1 MSVDVTHIQEQ
12 LVRLN
17 KIGIALSSEQNLTDL
32 LALIL
37 NEARNFTNADA
48 GSLYIREG
56 NSLVFMVAQ
65 NETLSRQSKESF
77 DSEPYKGKTLAISK
91 ESLAGYI
98 AATGKILNI
107 EDAYNLPENE
117 EYHFY
122 SDFDEE
128 NNYRTKSML
137 LIPLKE
143 PKGDIVG
150 VLQLINFLNKKGEI
164 ISFNREHEPLIL
176 SLASQ
181 AAVSIK
187 NARLAEE
194 LKKAYLDVI
203 FRLSLAAEYRDDNT
217 ASHLHR
223 MSNYSALIAKK
234 LGLPAEEV
242 ELIKHASPM
251 HDIGKIGISD
261 SILLKPGKLTQDEF
275 NEMKK
280 HTIIGAKILAN
291 GDTPLLK
298 ASEVIAQTHHE
309 KFDGTGYP
317 YQLKGKEIPLVG
329 RIVALAD
336 VFDAL
341 TTKRCYKPAF
351 PVDESLAIIRRESN
365 KHFDPKI
372 VYAFFFA
379 LDEILSVYKKEYLD
393 LAEEST

>member
-1 MSVDVTHIQEQ
+1 MSIDVAHVQEQ
-12 LVRLN
+12 LMRLN
-17 KIGIALSSEQNLTDL
+17 KIGIALSNEQNLTTL
-32 LALIL
+32 LDLIL
-37 NEARNFTNADA
+37 EETRKFTNADA

-56 NSLVFMVAQ
+56 NRLVFMVAQ
-65 NETLSRQSKESF
+65 NDTLSRRYKDSSGGES
-77 DSEPYKGKTLAISK
+77 YKGEMLVISR
-91 ESLAGYI
+91 ESLAGYV
-98 AATGKILNI
+98 AVTGKVLNI
-107 EDAYNLPENE
+107 EDAYNLPEDE
-117 EYHFY
+117 EYHFHKE
-122 SDFDEE
+122 FDLD

-137 LIPLKE
+137 LIPLKD
-143 PKGDIVG
+143 PKGEIVG
-150 VLQLINFLNKKGEI
+150 VLQLINFLNDHGEVI
-164 ISFNREHEPLIL
+164 VFNQEHEPLIL

-187 NARLAEE
+187 NARLTDE

-234 LGLPAEEV
+234 LGLPAEDV

-261 SILLKPGKLTQDEF
+261 SILLKPGKLTPEEF
-275 NEMKK
+275 AEMKK

-291 GDTPLLK
+291 GETSLLR
-298 ASEVIAQTHHE
+298 ASEIIALTHHE
-309 KFDGTGYP
+309 KYDGTGYP
-317 YQLKGKEIPLVG
+317 YQLKSEDIPLVG

-351 PVDESLAIIRRESN
+351 PVDESLAVIRRESG

-379 LDEILSVYKKEYLD
+379 LDEVLEVYKKEYLE
-393 LAEEST
+393 LPEELV

>member
-32 LALIL
+32 LSLIL
-37 NEARNFTNADA
+37 NETRNFTNADA

-56 NSLVFMVAQ
+56 NNLIFMVAQ
-65 NETLSRQSKESF
+65 NETISRQLKESF
-77 DSEPYKGKTLAISK
+77 DSEPYKGKTLVISK
-91 ESLAGYI
+91 ESLAGYV

-122 SDFDEE
+122 GDFDEE

-164 ISFNREHEPLIL
+164 ISFNQEHEPLIL

-234 LGLPAEEV
+234 LRLPAEEV

-291 GDTPLLK
+291 GDTSLLK
-298 ASEVIAQTHHE
+298 ASEIIAQTHHE

-317 YQLKGKEIPLVG
+317 YQLKGDEIPLVG

-351 PVDESLAIIRRESN
+351 PVDESLSIIRRESG

-393 LAEEST
+393 LPEEST

>member
-17 KIGIALSSEQNLTDL
+17 KIGIALSSEQNLTEL
-32 LALIL
+32 LSLIL
-37 NEARNFTNADA
+37 NETRNFANADA

-56 NSLVFMVAQ
+56 NNLVFMVAQ
-65 NETLSRQSKESF
+65 NETISRQVKESF
-77 DSEPYKGKTLAISK
+77 DSEPYKGKTLVISK
-91 ESLAGYI
+91 ESLAGYV

-122 SDFDEE
+122 GDFDEE

-137 LIPLKE
+137 IIPLKE

-164 ISFNREHEPLIL
+164 ISFNQEHEPLIL

-234 LGLPAEEV
+234 LRLPAEEV

-298 ASEVIAQTHHE
+298 ASEIIAQTHHE

-317 YQLKGKEIPLVG
+317 YQLKGDEIPLVG

-351 PVDESLAIIRRESN
+351 PVDESLSIIRRESG

-393 LAEEST
+393 LPEEST

>member
-12 LVRLN
+12 LMRLN
-17 KIGIALSSEQNLTDL
+17 RIGIALSSEQNLTTL
-32 LALIL
+32 LDLIL
-37 NEARNFTNADA
+37 HETRDFTNADA

-56 NSLVFMVAQ
+56 NRLIFMVAQ
-65 NETLSRQSKESF
+65 NDTLSKRAQVSSG
-77 DSEPYKGKTLAISK
+77 SETYKGELLLISR
-91 ESLAGYI
+91 ESLAGYV
-98 AATGKILNI
+98 ATTGNILNI
-107 EDAYNLPENE
+107 EDAYHLPPDK
-117 EYHFY
+117 EYHFNKE
-122 SDFDEE
+122 FDQE

-137 LIPLKE
+137 LIPLKDPRGE
-143 PKGDIVG
+143 IVG
-150 VLQLINFLNKKGEI
+150 VLQLINFLNEKGET
-164 ISFNREHEPLIL
+164 ISFNQEHEPLIL

-187 NARLAEE
+187 NARLADE

-223 MSNYSALIAKK
+223 MSKYSALIAKK
-234 LGLPAEEV
+234 LGMTEEEI

-261 SILLKPGKLTQDEF
+261 SILLKPGKLTQEEF
-275 NEMKK
+275 VEMKK
-280 HTIIGAKILAN
+280 HPIIGAKILAN
-291 GDTPLLK
+291 GETPLLK
-298 ASEVIAQTHHE
+298 ASEVIALTHHE
-309 KFDGTGYP
+309 KYDGTGYP
-317 YQLKGKEIPLVG
+317 YQLKGEEIPILG
-329 RIVALAD
+329 RVVTLAD

-351 PVDESLAIIRRESN
+351 PIDESLSIIRRESG

-379 LDEILSVYKKEYLD
+379 LDEILDVYKKEYLD
-393 LAEEST
+393 ISDESA